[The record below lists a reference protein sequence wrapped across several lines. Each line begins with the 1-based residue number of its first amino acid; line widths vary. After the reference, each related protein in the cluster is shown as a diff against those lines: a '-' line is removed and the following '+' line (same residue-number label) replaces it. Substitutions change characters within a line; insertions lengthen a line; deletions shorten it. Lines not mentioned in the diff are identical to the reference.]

1 VHDRVGD
8 VQVVDFGF
16 AKQVLGKRTFTL
28 CGTPEYLAPELLQGK
43 GHHKGADYWA
53 LGVLVYEMLVGYS
66 PFAGEDPPEQ
76 LVLSRRIIRNQREP
90 FPEEC
95 GVSDDA
101 RDVIDRLLQVLA
113 VWVLVLLCGCSC
125 CCVGAGAAVWVL
137 VLLCVCWCCCVGAR
151 AGACAAHGWCAR
163 VPAVH
168 DRRCCSA

>member
-113 VWVLVLLCGCSC
+113 VC
-125 CCVGAGAAVWVL
+125 VL